1 MVTKAVFADPSTTVK
16 YLMSDPIS
24 RWDWGMYRLE
34 QFIREN
40 LPREKEKFILQIDYD
55 WNKNRIYIAFTP
67 GESDASNTNE
77 AREKC
82 RNTLNRLK
90 DFLGINPETGKPNP
104 ILITSGRIGDFFLHK
119 GYSLTSEPQDLWEEI
134 DRITVLSSTVSIKS
148 ELNKY
153 VRCECP
159 LLGKEVLF
167 SE

>member
-1 MVTKAVFADPSTTVK
+1 
-16 YLMSDPIS
+16 
-24 RWDWGMYRLE
+24 MYRLE

-90 DFLGINPETGKPNP
+90 DFLGISPETGKPNP
-104 ILITSGRIGDFFLHK
+104 SLITSNRIGDFFLHK
-119 GYSLTSEPQDLWEEI
+119 DLWEEI
-134 DRITVLSSTVSIKS
+134 DRITVLSSIVSIKS
-148 ELNKY
+148 EPNKY

-159 LLGKEVLF
+159 LLDKEVLF